1 MEQDS
6 MYFARDA
13 VFTGDPEKTGLN
25 SNAIVVGASG
35 SGKTM
40 SVIAPRLLHSAND
53 SMIVTVAKRSLV
65 RKYSALLR
73 KRGYRVLDLNL
84 ADPADGSS
92 CSFDPMKYCSS
103 SSQDLMYLANSI
115 LLSNPRKEHSAAD
128 PYWDDMAAMVLT
140 AVMELERAE
149 NPNASIADVV
159 ETVLSFDLL
168 QSSTVSVCSGL
179 DQRFRKPEYRNTG
192 FVRKWN
198 AFRSLPAKTA
208 SCCFSALT
216 SALNNLFSEEMLE
229 MMRSDKYEAVDFSRL
244 STEKTVLF
252 VTTGV
257 ADPILN
263 RFTALFFSLAFKT
276 LFSLAEANPDGK
288 LKRPVAVL
296 YDDFGAGGCAVQ
308 SFSEFLSVSREKD
321 ISITVLLQDESQL
334 ESVYGRQTGTIISN
348 FDSYVFMGSNDLLT
362 CEHIARRLSTK
373 LDDVLYMPLGAVIV
387 FRRGARPLYSV
398 RYPLT
403 EDELY
408 RKEMMQHEP

>member
-149 NPNASIADVV
+149 NPNASIVDVV
-159 ETVLSFDLL
+159 ETVLYFDLL
-168 QSSTVSVCSGL
+168 PSSTVSVCFSSTL
-179 DQRFRKPEYRNTG
+179 LITNFELYAPIKADG
-192 FVRKWN
+192 FSQTTSFFC
-198 AFRSLPAKTA
+198 ACPAIATRA
-208 SCCFSALT
+208 SRAAMMICFI
-216 SALNNLFSEEMLE
+216 LF
-229 MMRSDKYEAVDFSRL
+229 
-244 STEKTVLF
+244 
-252 VTTGV
+252 
-257 ADPILN
+257 
-263 RFTALFFSLAFKT
+263 LFFSFLICCKVT
-276 LFSLAEANPDGK
+276 TFSSIM
-288 LKRPVAVL
+288 VL
-296 YDDFGAGGCAVQ
+296 
-308 SFSEFLSVSREKD
+308 
-321 ISITVLLQDESQL
+321 
-334 ESVYGRQTGTIISN
+334 
-348 FDSYVFMGSNDLLT
+348 
-362 CEHIARRLSTK
+362 
-373 LDDVLYMPLGAVIV
+373 
-387 FRRGARPLYSV
+387 
-398 RYPLT
+398 
-403 EDELY
+403 
-408 RKEMMQHEP
+408 